1 MMKVLKLQSWMKDY
15 GEGHQGCFKHEMH
28 RTQYER
34 QAPYFLKSYS
44 PDGMLDFPDGW
55 YLQSKK
61 NCYFVVNKHV
71 YKCNPAMFRHEL
83 DKIEAQE
90 KVGSPAAVLAL
101 AELEKRVHGKVSE
114 KTQRLVRAVYWHF
127 DGIRMRKSSVRN
139 LKRLRELRKQKG
151 L

>member
-1 MMKVLKLQSWMKDY
+1 
-15 GEGHQGCFKHEMH
+15 
-28 RTQYER
+28 
-34 QAPYFLKSYS
+34 
-44 PDGMLDFPDGW
+44 
-55 YLQSKK
+55 
-61 NCYFVVNKHV
+61 
-71 YKCNPAMFRHEL
+71 MFRHEL